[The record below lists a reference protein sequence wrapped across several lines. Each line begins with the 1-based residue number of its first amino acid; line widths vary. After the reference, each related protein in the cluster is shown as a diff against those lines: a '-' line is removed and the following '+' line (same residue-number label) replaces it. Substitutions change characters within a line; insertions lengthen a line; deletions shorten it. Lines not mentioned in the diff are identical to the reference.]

1 MCGKCETCACLGSL
15 RKSVKGAHAQ
25 GMITELVGDHRKGYM
40 SQRVAY
46 YDKRLLAASQPH
58 LYASIIFGE
67 WLFASEYTRIC
78 ILTQC
83 SIYVVKLVV

>member
-1 MCGKCETCACLGSL
+1 MKGSY
-15 RKSVKGAHAQ
+15 AQ

-46 YDKRLLAASQPH
+46 YQKRFLAASQPH

-67 WLFASEYTRIC
+67 
-78 ILTQC
+78 
-83 SIYVVKLVV
+83 